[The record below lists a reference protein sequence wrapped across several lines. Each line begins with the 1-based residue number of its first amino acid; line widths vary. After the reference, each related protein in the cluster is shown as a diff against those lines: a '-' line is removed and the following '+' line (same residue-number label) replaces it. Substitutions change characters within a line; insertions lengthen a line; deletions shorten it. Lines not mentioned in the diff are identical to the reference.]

1 MSETI
6 GQTIRKLRLEQYLTQ
21 DQLAKR
27 IGVTDQAVNRWEKDV
42 ELPDISNIV
51 PLSEALHVSTELF
64 LGKLSE
70 AEGPFSIVNLV
81 LDKISAIQAFL
92 SSGGDKTV
100 ITDYYEEHKTFNGLE
115 EYLGAKKKGTNTDL

>member
-51 PLSEALHVSTELF
+51 PLAEALHVSTELL

-81 LDKISAIQAFL
+81 LDKISAIQEFL

-115 EYLGAKKKGTNTDL
+115 EYLETKKKGTNTDL

>member
-6 GQTIRKLRLEQYLTQ
+6 GQTIRRLRLEQHLTQ

-27 IGVTDQAVNRWEKDV
+27 IGVTDQAVSCWEKDV

-51 PLSEALHVSTELF
+51 PLSEALHVSTDLL

-70 AEGPFSIVNLV
+70 AEGHSSIVNLV

-100 ITDYYEEHKTFNGLE
+100 ITDYYEEHRTFKGLE
-115 EYLGAKKKGTNTDL
+115 VYLEAKIKGTNTN